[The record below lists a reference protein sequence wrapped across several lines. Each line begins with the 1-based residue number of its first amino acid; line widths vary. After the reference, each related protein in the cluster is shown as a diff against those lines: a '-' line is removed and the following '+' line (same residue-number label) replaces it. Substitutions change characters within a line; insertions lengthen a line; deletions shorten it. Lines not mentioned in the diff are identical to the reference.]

1 MSDNVD
7 DDNGDNVDDDNGE
20 NVDDD
25 NGHNVDED
33 NGNTAI
39 SSQYF
44 QGETKSQSNGDN
56 SKAGH
61 EGDEIP
67 DNSFIESKRN
77 NVYDILKGLKLRN
90 VNRLVIG
97 NLNINSIA
105 SKFDQLKAIIQ
116 CHVDILV
123 IVETKLDITFPTSQ
137 FLLDGFSKPYRLDR
151 NRNGGGILI
160 YVREDIRSKLLLK
173 HNFPDD
179 IEGIF
184 IEINLRKIKWLLF
197 GTYHPPS
204 QADNYYFDSITRAL
218 DIYGRL
224 YTKFLLIG
232 DFNAEE
238 NETCMSAFLYQHNLK
253 NLVKHKTCF
262 KSTDNSSCIDL
273 FLTNCANSFQN
284 TTTISAG
291 ISDCHNMV
299 VTVLKTTFT
308 KKQNLRKYFIDVT
321 KTLTT

>member
-1 MSDNVD
+1 MRRKRKPRNTILKTNNDNVDDDNDNGDNFD

-25 NGHNVDED
+25 NGENVDDDNGENVDEDNGDNVDDDNGDNVDDDNGDNVDDDNGENVDEDNGDNVDDDNGDNVDED

-77 NVYDILKGLKLRN
+77 NVYDILKDLKLRN

-160 YVREDIRSKLLLK
+160 YVREDIPSKLLLK

-179 IEGIF
+179 IDGIF

-218 DIYGRL
+218 DIYGR
-224 YTKFLLIG
+224 IV
-232 DFNAEE
+232 
-238 NETCMSAFLYQHNLK
+238 H
-253 NLVKHKTCF
+253 
-262 KSTDNSSCIDL
+262 
-273 FLTNCANSFQN
+273 
-284 TTTISAG
+284 
-291 ISDCHNMV
+291 
-299 VTVLKTTFT
+299 
-308 KKQNLRKYFIDVT
+308 
-321 KTLTT
+321 

>member
-1 MSDNVD
+1 MAICLTDFLGLATINMYIIIIIIIIKAKKTEYHLKNNNDNVD
-7 DDNGDNVDDDNGE
+7 DDNVDEDNGDNVDDDNGH
-20 NVDDD
+20 NVDEDNGDNVDNDNDDDDNVDND

-77 NVYDILKGLKLRN
+77 NVYDILKDLKLRN

-160 YVREDIRSKLLLK
+160 YVREDIPSNLLLK

-204 QADNYYFDSITRAL
+204 QADNYYFDSVTRVL

-224 YTKFLLIG
+224 YTK
-232 DFNAEE
+232 E
-238 NETCMSAFLYQHNLK
+238 NLP
-253 NLVKHKTCF
+253 
-262 KSTDNSSCIDL
+262 
-273 FLTNCANSFQN
+273 
-284 TTTISAG
+284 
-291 ISDCHNMV
+291 
-299 VTVLKTTFT
+299 
-308 KKQNLRKYFIDVT
+308 RKM
-321 KTLTT
+321 KRA